1 MTKPSNLQGSVL
13 ADNVDPVASGTNA
26 GIMNHGTPPGDS
38 PMDVFQPIFISSHPA
53 ETSVTGVLGTV
64 PWQLVSWLQQVVLE
78 DKQDTS
84 RAEGM
89 HTAACGEQKKDGQAS
104 AEKVLYMYTLSL

>member
-13 ADNVDPVASGTNA
+13 ADNVDPVTSGTNA

-53 ETSVTGVLGTV
+53 ETSV

>member
-1 MTKPSNLQGSVL
+1 M
-13 ADNVDPVASGTNA
+13 
-26 GIMNHGTPPGDS
+26 
-38 PMDVFQPIFISSHPA
+38 
-53 ETSVTGVLGTV
+53 
-64 PWQLVSWLQQVVLE
+64 LE

-104 AEKVLYMYTLSL
+104 AEKVLYMYTLSLYKKKKVMKHLVIL

>member
-53 ETSVTGVLGTV
+53 ETSV